1 MYFLCREYAGY
12 LALILIAT
20 RWAVM
25 LIYCHNMD
33 KEFSITNEEEHTS
46 VKINVTYVVNLD
58 NKIRTGW
65 VGEEKD
71 TEV

>member
-1 MYFLCREYAGY
+1 
-12 LALILIAT
+12 
-20 RWAVM
+20 M